1 MYKYYDT
8 IFVQLTYNIKKK
20 YSYPLSADNHLQYLF
35 FIHYWFYLQISTYT
49 NFYDILNYSLLFHD
63 SRKEEWGKEYTATCI
78 DKIKEYIMFL
88 LFTFEGEA
96 ANILNYENVQLL
108 CPSMRI

>member
-1 MYKYYDT
+1 
-8 IFVQLTYNIKKK
+8 
-20 YSYPLSADNHLQYLF
+20 
-35 FIHYWFYLQISTYT
+35 
-49 NFYDILNYSLLFHD
+49 
-63 SRKEEWGKEYTATCI
+63 
-78 DKIKEYIMFL
+78 MFL